1 MVDAMKYCVYI
12 QYIKLSLLNAVLHR
26 SGTLPLMIERT
37 DLVTAS
43 RVELALIL
51 LPMIGWLK
59 TSYTLAA
66 SGVPLEIA
74 VRVMVLPQAR
84 RPTRPVAFLA

>member
-12 QYIKLSLLNAVLHR
+12 QYIKLSLLNADLHR
-26 SGTLPLMIERT
+26 SGTLPHMIERT

-59 TSYTLAA
+59 TSYTLGA
-66 SGVPLEIA
+66 SGVPLEVA
-74 VRVMVLPQAR
+74 VRVMVLPEAR
-84 RPTRPVAFLA
+84 RPTHSVHCL